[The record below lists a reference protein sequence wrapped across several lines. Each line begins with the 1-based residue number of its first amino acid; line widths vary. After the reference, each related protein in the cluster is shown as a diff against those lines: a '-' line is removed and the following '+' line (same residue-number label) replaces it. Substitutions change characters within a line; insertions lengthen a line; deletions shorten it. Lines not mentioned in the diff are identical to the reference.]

1 MRFSRYPVRS
11 SFVPSEQSREFFF
24 FFFFNPSGESWTRG
38 EDEYENES
46 GVIIVP
52 RRGLIIK
59 IGMKMYYYDLYMVL
73 GFYLKLVGT
82 VKYLLEGKSVS
93 SEKDIWYN
101 VFIIIR
107 YF

>member
-1 MRFSRYPVRS
+1 
-11 SFVPSEQSREFFF
+11 
-24 FFFFNPSGESWTRG
+24 
-38 EDEYENES
+38 
-46 GVIIVP
+46 
-52 RRGLIIK
+52 
-59 IGMKMYYYDLYMVL
+59 MYYYDLYMVL

-82 VKYLLEGKSVS
+82 VEYLLEGKSVS